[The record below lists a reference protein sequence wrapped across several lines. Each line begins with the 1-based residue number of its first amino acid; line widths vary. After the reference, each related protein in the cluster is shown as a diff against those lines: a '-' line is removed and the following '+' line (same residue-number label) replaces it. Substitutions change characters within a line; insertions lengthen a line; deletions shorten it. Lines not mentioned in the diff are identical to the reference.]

1 MSDWMEKA
9 KNADWGQTILK
20 TSKKN
25 TQNISDPIIK
35 ELWKKFEE
43 EENNIKKS
51 QAPASMTLPKLDNTM
66 MASMTAGSA
75 GDIDPTTLLTSNE
88 TALLSPSE
96 QAYYINKRRA

>member
-1 MSDWMEKA
+1 
-9 KNADWGQTILK
+9 
-20 TSKKN
+20 
-25 TQNISDPIIK
+25 
-35 ELWKKFEE
+35 
-43 EENNIKKS
+43 
-51 QAPASMTLPKLDNTM
+51 MTLPKLDNTM

>member
-1 MSDWMEKA
+1 MKDQKIIDKERIKNQIEEEK
-9 KNADWGQTILK
+9 KFKLQQ
-20 TSKKN
+20 KKN
-25 TQNISDPIIK
+25 NITQ
-35 ELWKKFEE
+35 
-43 EENNIKKS
+43 S

>member
-1 MSDWMEKA
+1 MKDQKIIDKERIKDQIQ
-9 KNADWGQTILK
+9 KQKEFKLQQK
-20 TSKKN
+20 KKN
-25 TQNISDPIIK
+25 ITQ
-35 ELWKKFEE
+35 
-43 EENNIKKS
+43 S

-96 QAYYINKRRA
+96 QAYYINKRKA